1 MVGVLSTAPTVLD
14 ATRAMYRRRLSRRS
28 TDELDDH
35 VPFDDTAL
43 FAVACALLAGLTW
56 FAALVIG
63 LGLYVPGDLAT
74 ILVRNHLERP
84 DVVGAFAVAVLLTL
98 LLIAAALVLGRTAR
112 RRVLC
117 NRGSLHG
124 KRVAWLGV
132 VAAIGVAVLLVL
144 LVALVADATQSEY
157 VDAVRCLQPDVCI
170 NP

>member
-1 MVGVLSTAPTVLD
+1 M
-14 ATRAMYRRRLSRRS
+14 
-28 TDELDDH
+28 DDR

-43 FAVACALLAGLTW
+43 LAVMCVLLAGLAW

-63 LGLYVPGDLAT
+63 VGLYVPGDLAA

-84 DVVGAFAVAVLLTL
+84 DVVGAFVVAVLLTL

-112 RRVLC
+112 RRVLR
-117 NRGSLHG
+117 NRGSLRG
-124 KRVAWLGV
+124 KRVAWLAM

-144 LVALVADATQSEY
+144 LVALIADATQSEH
-157 VDAVRCLQPDVCI
+157 VDAVRCLQPGVCI